1 MQFPEPGVRIH
12 SATMNDS
19 LSLLDAAR
27 DDSPL
32 PPVSERIAQLRPSR
46 ELLEY
51 YRKKV
56 SDFDEENNQ
65 LQKTLDKYKLT
76 CEEQHRLE
84 NELHHR
90 ENEISDLQKAVS
102 DMQVCIL
109 QEREQVLRLYAE
121 NDRLKIR
128 DVENQKR
135 IQHLL
140 AIAGPAASE
149 VSYFHRDPPAKII
162 IPQKLPKPNFPNEP
176 AEKPISK
183 CKTQQGSGKGKN
195 TLEDREAKDHQTLCL
210 QIEALQAQLEEQ
222 TRLSRD
228 QINSLLD
235 DRQILREEA
244 DLSHQRDQDR
254 IQRLELKMKD
264 SQTMLY
270 QSTKD
275 MLTLKLQHRNKEKE
289 WMAEKDRLLQ
299 ELDIARDQLSTRNP
313 DNMQSNARSQ
323 RAFLVDYEA
332 QQQMEAE
339 LQTLNSQLE
348 QAAKLADMYREQ
360 CIQAE
365 DQLARVREETDVH
378 KDVFKER
385 TDKMAQRLQLMTQK
399 YQALEKRRDSEVE
412 GFKND
417 IKLLRKR
424 LKDVEKQLYKVT
436 VGGMVSDVE
445 VLQTVRNTAGRS
457 RGIQNDL
464 KGLKA
469 KVYSLENDLRK
480 MY

>member
-1 MQFPEPGVRIH
+1 MNES
-12 SATMNDS
+12 SALLNGDS
-19 LSLLDAAR
+19 DG
-27 DDSPL
+27 SPI
-32 PPVSERIAQLRPSR
+32 PPISHRLAQLRPSR

-56 SDFDEENNQ
+56 ADFDEENNE
-65 LQKTLDKYKLT
+65 LQKTLDQYKST
-76 CEEQHRLE
+76 YEDQHRLE
-84 NELHHR
+84 SELHHR
-90 ENEISDLQKAVS
+90 ENEIADLQKAVS
-102 DMQVCIL
+102 DMQVCIM

-128 DVENQKR
+128 EVENQKK

-149 VSYFHRDPPAKII
+149 VSYFHKDPPSKII
-162 IPQKLPKPNFPNEP
+162 VPQKLPKPNFPNGDGR
-176 AEKPISK
+176 
-183 CKTQQGSGKGKN
+183 QQRASSAMPTKSSVVESHKKIKSSNNKSASGD
-195 TLEDREAKDHQTLCL
+195 LVKDNQTLCL
-210 QIEALQAQLEEQ
+210 QVEALQAQLEEQ

-244 DLSHQRDQDR
+244 DLCRERDKDRLQRV
-254 IQRLELKMKD
+254 ELKMKNAQ
-264 SQTMLY
+264 SMLY
-270 QSTKD
+270 ESTKD
-275 MLTLKLQHRNKEKE
+275 MLNLKLEHRNKEKE
-289 WMAEKDRLLQ
+289 WMGEKDQLLQ
-299 ELDIARDQLSTRNP
+299 ELDMARDLASRHGE
-313 DNMQSNARSQ
+313 SKKSQ
-323 RAFLVDYEA
+323 NVPATAYLVDYEA

-339 LQTLNSQLE
+339 IQALNSQLE

-365 DQLARVREETDVH
+365 DQLARLREETDVH
-378 KDVFKER
+378 KNVFKER
-385 TDKMAQRLQLMTQK
+385 TDKMAQRLQLMTQR
-399 YQALEKRRDSEVE
+399 YEALEKRRGSEVE

-417 IKLLRKR
+417 IKILRKR

-436 VGGMVSDVE
+436 VGGTVSDVE

-457 RGIQNDL
+457 RVIQGDL
-464 KGLKA
+464 KNLKA
-469 KVYSLENDLRK
+469 KLYSLESDLRK

>member
-1 MQFPEPGVRIH
+1 
-12 SATMNDS
+12 MNDS

-56 SDFDEENNQ
+56 SDFDEENNE

-90 ENEISDLQKAVS
+90 EGEISDLQKAVS

-149 VSYFHRDPPAKII
+149 VSYFHKDPPAKII
-162 IPQKLPKPNFPNEP
+162 IPQKLPKPNLPNVSTEKP
-176 AEKPISK
+176 LYKGKTQPAPAKGKKAEKIVD
-183 CKTQQGSGKGKN
+183 
-195 TLEDREAKDHQTLCL
+195 DRESKDHQTLCL

-244 DLSHQRDQDR
+244 DLSRQRDQDR

-299 ELDIARDQLSTRNP
+299 ELDIARDQLATRNS
-313 DNMQSNARSQ
+313 DNIQSNVRSQ
-323 RAFLVDYEA
+323 GAFLADYEA

-399 YQALEKRRDSEVE
+399 YQSLEKRRDSEVE

-457 RGIQNDL
+457 RSIQNDL

>member
-1 MQFPEPGVRIH
+1 MEGKALIQGDE
-12 SATMNDS
+12 
-19 LSLLDAAR
+19 
-27 DDSPL
+27 DDSPI
-32 PPVSERIAQLRPSR
+32 PPISHRLAQLRPSR

-56 SDFDEENNQ
+56 ADFDEENDH
-65 LQKTLDKYKLT
+65 LQKTLDQYKST
-76 CEEQHRLE
+76 YEDQHRLE

-90 ENEISDLQKAVS
+90 ENEIADLQKAVS

-149 VSYFHRDPPAKII
+149 ISYFHKDPPAKVL
-162 IPQKLPKPNFPNEP
+162 IPQKKPKPSMPNEDGRPRTVLSKKTIGPEKDKSSEAAPP
-176 AEKPISK
+176 ASH
-183 CKTQQGSGKGKN
+183 
-195 TLEDREAKDHQTLCL
+195 LLKDNQTLCL
-210 QIEALQAQLEEQ
+210 QVEALQAQMEEQ
-222 TRLSRD
+222 TKLARD
-228 QINSLLD
+228 QINALLD

-244 DLSHQRDQDR
+244 DLCRERDKDRLQRV
-254 IQRLELKMKD
+254 ELKMKH
-264 SQTMLY
+264 SQSMLY
-270 QSTKD
+270 ESTKD
-275 MLTLKLQHRNKEKE
+275 MLALKLEHRNKEKE
-289 WMAEKDRLLQ
+289 WMSEKDRLLQ
-299 ELDIARDQLSTRNP
+299 ELDAARDQLAMHRGDGKTP
-313 DNMQSNARSQ
+313 KPATTY
-323 RAFLVDYEA
+323 LVDYEA
-332 QQQMEAE
+332 QQQMEE
-339 LQTLNSQLE
+339 EIQTLNSQLE

-365 DQLARVREETDVH
+365 DQLARVKEETDVH

-385 TDKMAQRLQLMTQK
+385 TDKMAQRLQLMTQR
-399 YQALEKRRDSEVE
+399 YEALEKRRCSEVE

-424 LKDVEKQLYKVT
+424 LKDLEKQLYKVT
-436 VGGMVSDVE
+436 VGGTVSDVE

-457 RGIQNDL
+457 RMIQNDL
-464 KGLKA
+464 KSLKA